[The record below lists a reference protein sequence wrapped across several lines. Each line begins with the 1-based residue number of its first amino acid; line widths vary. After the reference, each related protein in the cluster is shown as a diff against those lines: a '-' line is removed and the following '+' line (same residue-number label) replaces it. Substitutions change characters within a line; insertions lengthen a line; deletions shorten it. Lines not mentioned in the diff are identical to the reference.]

1 MRDAR
6 LARSILAVGVVAV
19 AAGACGGGEGGASR
33 EAGPWMLEASLS
45 EAGAGIPFCEDV
57 TARVS
62 AFMSQFEGQMPPSEF
77 YGGAVVV
84 GSIGEI
90 PNGMNGHISQ
100 DYNGSQHQSFVNLM
114 TLVQYDENLDP
125 MPYLAESWEVS
136 DDNTEIT
143 FHIRDDVYWHD
154 GELTDAYDVAYTFER
169 AIDPETA
176 FPNAAFWTHYDQGP
190 DGVEVVDS
198 FTVKFRMQPH
208 ADFIDPW
215 RDTTIM
221 PEHLLGDVSATMLS
235 QHPYGTVCPVGNG
248 PFIFVEHRQ
257 DASWTFQA
265 NPAFPDGLGGRPY
278 LDRYIYRSITE
289 QTTLLTELLTGRLD
303 VYLAPTPDQAQ
314 AIVDSDAVGLM
325 RSVFRQFDFVG
336 WNARRPQLADKRVRQ
351 ALTRGTNRQE
361 IVDALL
367 QGYGTVANGSVPP
380 FHWAHDPSVGREA
393 MAYDQDAARVLLD
406 AAGWVD
412 RDGDGVREN
421 GDGDRLSISI
431 KYNDG
436 NGIRQGIAEIMQAQ
450 LAEIGVEVAPTV
462 VEWGTLLSQISDP
475 TFRDFD
481 GVVMGWVVEYKLD
494 DTDLFHSRNFSGTFA
509 FSGTL
514 RPDIDSLLDQLPLVV
529 DRTDAKPLWKQYQE
543 LLVDEQPYTFFYF
556 PDRLD
561 GVSKRLRGV
570 EMDSR
575 GEWLNIKDW
584 WVPADQR

>member
-1 MRDAR
+1 MTDTR
-6 LARSILAVGVVAV
+6 LTSSILAAGAAV
-19 AAGACGGGEGGASR
+19 LLGACGGGESGASR
-33 EAGPWMLEASLS
+33 EAGPWRLEVSLA

-62 AFMSQFEGQMPPSEF
+62 EFMSQFEGQMPPSDL
-77 YGGAVVV
+77 YGGAAIV
-84 GSIGEI
+84 GGIGEI

-100 DYNGSQHQSFVNLM
+100 DYTASQHQSFVNLM
-114 TLVQYDENLDP
+114 TLVQYDENLNP

-136 DDNTEIT
+136 DDLTEIT
-143 FHIRDDVYWHD
+143 FHMRDDVYWHD
-154 GELTDAYDVAYTFER
+154 GERTDAHDVAYTFKR
-169 AIDPETA
+169 AIDPATA

-198 FTVKFRMQPH
+198 FTVKFRMQSH

-215 RDTTIM
+215 RATAIM
-221 PEHLLGDVSATMLS
+221 PEHLLGDVPATMLS

-248 PFIFVEHRQ
+248 PFVFVEHRQ

-289 QTTLLTELLTGRLD
+289 QTTLLTELLTERLG
-303 VYLAPTPDQAQ
+303 VYIGPTPDQAQ
-314 AIVDSDAVGLM
+314 AIVESDASNLM
-325 RSVFRQFDFVG
+325 RYPSRQYTFVG
-336 WNARRPQLADKRVRQ
+336 WNSRRPQLADKRVRQ

-361 IVDALL
+361 IVDALQ

-393 MAYDQDAARVLLD
+393 MAYDPDAAGALLD

-421 GDGDRLSISI
+421 GEGDRLSISI

-450 LAEIGVEVAPTV
+450 LAEIGIEVAPTV

-475 TFRDFD
+475 TLRDFD
-481 GVVMGWVVEYKLD
+481 GVVMGWVAEYKLD
-494 DTDLFHSRNFSGTFA
+494 DTDLLHSRNFSGVYA

-529 DRTDAKPLWKQYQE
+529 DRKDAKPLWKQYQE
-543 LLVDEQPYTFFYF
+543 LLVDEQPYTFFFF
-556 PDRLD
+556 PDRLE

-584 WVPADQR
+584 WIPADQR